1 MSEQAKPFA
10 HLGTDN
16 AATYRAVLRV
26 FSAARTRYVLHLR
39 PEDVVED
46 LAGAGTA
53 IGIEP
58 VDNALTSLVAWGNL
72 RADPDTGRVTTVEDF
87 HRARY
92 LYQLTPE
99 GQAAERALS
108 VYEESLGRRGA
119 LQAVALEDIAEH
131 LRSLVTLLE
140 DPRPLDAARAQHLL
154 TALTQRLETLAEN
167 AAAFM
172 ASMQRSIDL
181 QDADLDAFV
190 AYKDRLVDYLERFL
204 SDLVTVGAQ
213 ISDLV
218 LRAEAADVHAALSAV
233 AEREAV
239 DVAPGDGA
247 TEDLDH
253 AAERVLEVW
262 DQRWRGVRT
271 WFVGSRETPSQ
282 KDVLRRRGRSAIPQ
296 LLRAVQV
303 INERRSGRSDRS
315 ADFRRLALWFAQAPD
330 DSSRHR
336 IWHNAFGLSP
346 ARHLS
351 IDSDTLT
358 AREAGPRTVV
368 SWTEAEPL
376 RISPQFRRT
385 GRHERRG
392 RPARVQDRSAQR
404 RHLAELAAVQREQ
417 LRLARS
423 ELLTDG
429 PGRLADL
436 PDLSG
441 PAFTVFLG
449 LLGQAVAA
457 RRPDV
462 PGAPCEATSA
472 DGSLQVRITL
482 DPAGVTVPVRSEHGT
497 LHLPDGLVEIRDT
510 APEGPRP

>member
-1 MSEQAKPFA
+1 MSEPAKPFA

-16 AATYRAVLRV
+16 AATYRAVLGA
-26 FSAARTRYVLHLR
+26 FAAARDRYVLHLR
-39 PEDVVED
+39 PEDVVEE
-46 LAGAGTA
+46 LTGASVGS
-53 IGIEP
+53 ES

-108 VYEESLGRRGA
+108 VYEETLGRRGA

-140 DPRPLDAARAQHLL
+140 GPGPLDAARAHHLL
-154 TALTQRLETLAEN
+154 TALTQRLETLADN
-167 AAAFM
+167 ASAFM

-218 LRAEAADVHAALSAV
+218 LRAEAADVHAALAAV
-233 AEREAV
+233 AQREAA
-239 DVAPGDGA
+239 DLAPADDAGTT
-247 TEDLDH
+247 TEGQGQ
-253 AAERVLEVW
+253 EVW
-262 DQRWRGVRT
+262 NQRWRGVRT

-330 DSSRHR
+330 DDSRHR
-336 IWHNAFGLSP
+336 LWHNAFGLSP

-351 IDSDTLT
+351 IDGDTLT
-358 AREAGPRTVV
+358 ARETGPRAVV

-404 RHLAELAAVQREQ
+404 RHLAELAAAQQEQ
-417 LRLARS
+417 VRLARS

-429 PGRLADL
+429 PRRLGDL

-449 LLGQAVAA
+449 LLGQALAA
-457 RRPDV
+457 RRPDA
-462 PGAPCEATSA
+462 PGTTCEATSA

-497 LHLPDGLVEIRDT
+497 LHLPDGLVDIRDT
-510 APEGPRP
+510 APKVSQS